1 MREKLLLQLVLEWQ
15 ISFLNLILMNLR
27 KNFLV
32 LMIALLA
39 THLLKGLIIG
49 TPWIGIFIWSL
60 PLIFFGYRAFKYP
73 TAKLYQIFGFI
84 ILIYFMT
91 ACLTVFGIPNPSLLS
106 WLELI
111 EIVALFFVT
120 V

>member
-1 MREKLLLQLVLEWQ
+1 
-15 ISFLNLILMNLR
+15 
-27 KNFLV
+27 
-32 LMIALLA
+32 MIALLA
-39 THLLKGLIIG
+39 THLVHGLIIG

-60 PLIFFGYRAFKYP
+60 PLIFFAYRVFKYP

-91 ACLTVFGIPNPSLLS
+91 ACLTVFGLPKPSLLS

-111 EIVALFFVT
+111 EIVALFFVA
-120 V
+120 VYAAREQLNVK

>member
-1 MREKLLLQLVLEWQ
+1 
-15 ISFLNLILMNLR
+15 
-27 KNFLV
+27 
-32 LMIALLA
+32 MIVLLA
-39 THLLKGLIIG
+39 THRVNGLIIG

-60 PLIFFGYRAFKYP
+60 PLIFFAYRAFKYP

-111 EIVALFFVT
+111 EIVALFFVA
-120 V
+120 VYAAREQLNVK

>member
-1 MREKLLLQLVLEWQ
+1 
-15 ISFLNLILMNLR
+15 
-27 KNFLV
+27 
-32 LMIALLA
+32 MIALLA

-73 TAKLYQIFGFI
+73 TAKLYQIFGF
-84 ILIYFMT
+84 MT
-91 ACLTVFGIPNPSLLS
+91 ACLNVFGIPNPSLLS

-120 V
+120 VYAAREQLNVK